1 MGTVSEII
9 DSMRARFNAEA
20 AAGMDEVFQFD
31 LDDADSWHL
40 VIKDGTCHMVDGSH
54 DDPSVTLTMDSATM
68 QAVMSGKMEG
78 MQAFMMGKLR
88 AEGNMML
95 ATKLNALFPL

>member
-1 MGTVSEII
+1 
-9 DSMRARFNAEA
+9 
-20 AAGMDEVFQFD
+20 
-31 LDDADSWHL
+31 
-40 VIKDGTCHMVDGSH
+40 MVDGSH
-54 DDPSVTLTMDSATM
+54 DDLSVTLTMDSATM

>member
-1 MGTVSEII
+1 MSTVNDII
-9 DSMRARFNAEA
+9 DSMKARFNADA

-40 VIKDGTCHMVDGSH
+40 IIKDGTCNMVDGTH
-54 DDPSVTLTMDSATM
+54 DDPSVTLTMDMATM
-68 QAVMSGKMEG
+68 EAVMSGKMEG

-95 ATKLNALFPL
+95 ATKPTALFPL

>member
-9 DSMRARFNAEA
+9 DSMKARFNAEA

-40 VIKDGTCHMVDGSH
+40 VIKDGTCNMVDGSH

-68 QAVMSGKMEG
+68 QAVMSGKMDG

>member
-1 MGTVSEII
+1 MSTVNDII
-9 DSMRARFNAEA
+9 DSMKARVNAEA

-40 VIKDGTCHMVDGSH
+40 VIKDGTCNMVDGTH
-54 DDPSVTLTMDSATM
+54 DDPSVTLTMDMATM
-68 QAVMSGKMEG
+68 EAVMSGKMEG

-95 ATKLNALFPL
+95 ATKLSALFPL

>member
-9 DSMRARFNAEA
+9 DSMKARFNAEA

-40 VIKDGTCHMVDGSH
+40 IIKDGTCNMVDGTH
-54 DDPSVTLTMDSATM
+54 DDPSVTLTMDIATM
-68 QAVMSGKMEG
+68 ETVMSGKMEG

-95 ATKLNALFPL
+95 ATKLSALFPL

>member
-1 MGTVSEII
+1 MSTVNDII
-9 DSMRARFNAEA
+9 DSMKARFNAEA

-40 VIKDGTCHMVDGSH
+40 VIKDGTCNMVDGTH
-54 DDPSVTLTMDSATM
+54 DDPSVTLTMDMATM
-68 QAVMSGKMEG
+68 EAVMSGKMEG

-95 ATKLNALFPL
+95 ATKLTALFPL

>member
-1 MGTVSEII
+1 MSTVNDII
-9 DSMRARFNAEA
+9 DSMKARFNADA

-40 VIKDGTCHMVDGSH
+40 IIKDGTCNMVDGTH
-54 DDPSVTLTMDSATM
+54 DDPSVTLTMDMATM
-68 QAVMSGKMEG
+68 EAVMSGKMEG

-95 ATKLNALFPL
+95 ATKLTALFPL

>member
-9 DSMRARFNAEA
+9 DSMKARFNAEA

-31 LDDADSWHL
+31 LDDADNWHL
-40 VIKDGTCHMVDGSH
+40 VIKDGTCTMVDGSH

-68 QAVMSGKMEG
+68 QAIMSGKMEG

-95 ATKLNALFPL
+95 ATKLKVLFPL